1 MPASLD
7 HIHAGTPM
15 GANLVEGG
23 ATFRVWA
30 PNARA
35 VHVIGDFNGRRRDDS
50 SLLNRGNAGHW
61 LGFVPGVRDSDAV
74 RFYPPVRAESSCT
87 ITPSIG
93 SKGACHGA
101 RCSMRRASASPASQ
115 RKRMPAALKSRSFQ

>member
-7 HIHAGTPM
+7 HIHSGTPM

-35 VHVIGDFNGRRRDDS
+35 VHVIGDFNGRRRDDA
-50 SLLNRGNAGHW
+50 SLLK
-61 LGFVPGVRDSDAV
+61 
-74 RFYPPVRAESSCT
+74 
-87 ITPSIG
+87 IG
-93 SKGACHGA
+93 YQNWIRVFEKTWK
-101 RCSMRRASASPASQ
+101 P
-115 RKRMPAALKSRSFQ
+115 

>member
-50 SLLNRGNAGHW
+50 SLLNRADSGHW
-61 LGFVPGVRDSDAV
+61 VRFVPGVDW
-74 RFYPPVRAESSCT
+74 
-87 ITPSIG
+87 
-93 SKGACHGA
+93 K
-101 RCSMRRASASPASQ
+101 
-115 RKRMPAALKSRSFQ
+115 